1 MGLLDMFGIDD
12 SGQTPE
18 QQAALK
24 RGLLTAGLAMMGT
37 KGSLGTAMS
46 RGGLLGMQA
55 YDDAQTQQ
63 RQQQLGNMQMQ
74 SQRLQLEQ
82 AQQAAERAKQLQ
94 GLRQQYSKSP
104 AQQALAGG
112 GGPTQANAQAM
123 QGMRPQF
130 DSEGYGNALMQIDP
144 EAGHA
149 FLKSIAKQDTDTV
162 YDSEGR
168 QVTIDRRTGRP
179 VVTGAP
185 KLPEGMV
192 MGPNGPEYM
201 PGYLAGRKDIAQ
213 AGATVI
219 TNGQPVI
226 GINPATG
233 KRELVQFGNR
243 PGAGPV
249 YTGVEAPPDA
259 ATTAD
264 KKQAAKEAAE
274 SKASIRDATEAL
286 ALLEQATAE
295 RTGTRGNKLPS
306 IIDTATSSGVGN
318 LVDKGLGF
326 FGTSTQGSQ
335 AAAQLKALE
344 GALIAKMP
352 KMSGPQSDKD
362 VEMYRQAAAKI
373 GDPTTPAGDRK
384 AAIEAV
390 VTIQKRA
397 IAQAQAQAQAAAVSE
412 TTPDAPKSSGLNA
425 GPISQAREAIAKG
438 APRDAVIKRLRDA
451 GIDPKGL

>member
-1 MGLLDMFGIDD
+1 MMGLLDMFGVDE
-12 SGQTPE
+12 SAQTPE

-37 KGSLGTAMS
+37 KGNFSQAMS

-55 YDDAQTQQ
+55 HDEALTQQ
-63 RQQQLGNMQMQ
+63 RQQQLGSVQMQ
-74 SQRLQLEQ
+74 AQRLQLEQ

-94 GLRQQYSKSP
+94 SLPGQFYKSP

-112 GGPTQANAQAM
+112 GGPTVGNAQAM
-123 QGMRPQF
+123 QGMQPQF
-130 DSEGYGNALMQIDP
+130 DSEGYGRALMQIDP
-144 EAGHA
+144 QAG
-149 FLKSIAKQDTDTV
+149 LKWQQDTAKQDTATV

-168 QVTIDRRTGRP
+168 QVTIDKRTGRP

-219 TNGQPVI
+219 TNGQPVA
-226 GINPATG
+226 GINQVTG
-233 KRELVQFGNR
+233 KREFFQFGNR
-243 PGAGPV
+243 PGAAPV
-249 YTGVEAPPDA
+249 PTGVEAPPDA
-259 ATTAD
+259 ATTA
-264 KKQAAKEAAE
+264 AAKQNAAAAAAA
-274 SKASIRDATEAL
+274 KAAHKDATEAL
-286 ALLEQATAE
+286 ALLESAAPLIDKAT
-295 RTGTRGNKLPS
+295 GS
-306 IIDTATSSGVGN
+306 IGGALI
-318 LVDKGLGF
+318 DKGLGF
-326 FGTSTQGSQ
+326 FGKSTEGSQ

-362 VEMYRQAAAKI
+362 VEMYRQMAAKV

-384 AAIEAV
+384 AAMQV
-390 VTIQKRA
+390 VAGIQRRA
-397 IAQAQAQAQAAAVSE
+397 IAEAQASMGGEAEPAAPAG
-412 TTPDAPKSSGLNA
+412 APKSSAIAA

>member
-1 MGLLDMFGIDD
+1 MAGLLEMFGVDE
-12 SGQTPE
+12 SAQTPE
-18 QQAALK
+18 QKAAMQ
-24 RGLLTAGLAMMGT
+24 RGLLTMGLAMMGT
-37 KGSLGTAMS
+37 KGNFSQAMS

-55 YDDAQTQQ
+55 HDEALTQQ

-74 SQRLQLEQ
+74 AQRLQLEQ

-94 GLRQQYSKSP
+94 SLPSQFFKSP
-104 AQQALAGG
+104 AQQALAQG

-123 QGMRPQF
+123 GGMKPEF
-130 DSEGYGNALMQIDP
+130 DSEGYGRALMAIDP
-144 EAGHA
+144 KMGFEWQQAN
-149 FLKSIAKQDTDTV
+149 AKQDTATV

-168 QVTIDRRTGRP
+168 QVTIDKRTGRP

-192 MGPNGPEYM
+192 MGQNGPEYM

-219 TNGQPVI
+219 TNGQPVA
-226 GINPATG
+226 GINPVTG
-233 KRELVQFGNR
+233 KREFFQFGNR
-243 PGAGPV
+243 PGAAPV
-249 YTGVEAPPDA
+249 PTGVEAPPDA

-264 KKQAAKEAAE
+264 KKQAIKDAAAARAAH
-274 SKASIRDATEAL
+274 KDAAEAL
-286 ALLEQATAE
+286 ALLQSADPMLEKATASF
-295 RTGTRGNKLPS
+295 G
-306 IIDTATSSGVGN
+306 GN

-326 FGTSTQGSQ
+326 FGKSTEGSQ

-362 VEMYRQAAAKI
+362 VEMYRQMAAKI

-384 AAIEAV
+384 AAIEV
-390 VTIQKRA
+390 VKQIQRRA
-397 IAQAQAQAQAAAVSE
+397 ISEAQASMGVAEADQPTASKPSA
-412 TTPDAPKSSGLNA
+412 LNA
-425 GPISQAREAIAKG
+425 GPLSQAREAIARG